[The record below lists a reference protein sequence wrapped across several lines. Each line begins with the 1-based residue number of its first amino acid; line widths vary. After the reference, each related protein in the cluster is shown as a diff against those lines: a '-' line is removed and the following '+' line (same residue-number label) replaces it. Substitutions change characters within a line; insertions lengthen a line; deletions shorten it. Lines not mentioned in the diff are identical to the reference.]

1 MIVIG
6 GIIISF
12 LIGSIPTGLLI
23 AKSKGVDLRKV
34 GSGNIGAT
42 NVLRA
47 VGKEAALLTLLGD
60 IGKGAIPVA
69 IAKALL
75 HFGIQNVEFGMWNS
89 AIGILQSELIE
100 GIMGL
105 SAILGHNFSI
115 FLKGKGG
122 KGVATSLGVLL
133 VFSPHVAL
141 LTITI
146 WLLTARWT
154 RYSSLSALVAFGA
167 LPMSIYMLDY
177 SKEKM
182 FTAIAISVL
191 IFIRHTANIKR
202 LIQGTESKIGEKT
215 GNRHWAKGYRKKQK

>member
-1 MIVIG
+1 MTGIGLIIV
-6 GIIISF
+6 SF

-23 AKSKGVDLRKV
+23 ARSKGIDLRKV

-60 IGKGAIPVA
+60 IAKGAVPVA
-69 IAKALL
+69 IGKFLEL
-75 HFGIQNVEFGMWNS
+75 GIFD
-89 AIGILQSELIE
+89 IGIL
-100 GIMGL
+100 GL
-105 SAILGHNFSI
+105 SAILGHNFSL
-115 FLKGKGG
+115 FLKFKGG
-122 KGVATSLGVLL
+122 KGVATSIGVLL
-133 VFSPHVAL
+133 AFSPYAAL
-141 LTITI
+141 LTITL

-154 RYSSLSALVAFGA
+154 RYSSLSALVAFGL
-167 LPMSIYMLDY
+167 LPLSIYMLDY

-182 FTAIAISVL
+182 IIGIAITVL

-215 GNRHWAKGYRKKQK
+215 GNR